1 MISSFKS
8 YLIEEEK
15 VVYFTFG
22 RMNPPTIGH
31 EKLLNKLASA
41 SRSNPYRV
49 YLSQSSDP
57 KKNPLDYKS
66 KVKYARKMFPKHA
79 RSIMIDTKVKNV
91 FDIATKL
98 YDEGFKKIV
107 MVVGSDRTTEFETLL
122 NKYNGKQGR
131 HGLYNFQ
138 GIDVVSAGDRDPDA
152 EGASGM
158 SASKMRKAASEDDF
172 PTFAQGLPKTIKN
185 NDAKA
190 IYNDVRKGM
199 GLKEQTEF
207 KNHVQLETTETREQ
221 FIAGKYQVG
230 EQVVIKETDVVATI
244 VRRGSNYLIVESNGQ
259 VMRKWIDAVEAI
271 SEYKYEEGTPEATR
285 HAKKMTPGQSEAR
298 QDPDIGDR
306 KGAQPANY
314 FKGIKSK
321 ATKAKRDAQFKK
333 QAKMDDD
340 DPAAYKPAPGD
351 ASAKTKPSKH
361 TKKFKQM
368 FGDD

>member
-15 VVYFTFG
+15 VIYFTFG

-31 EKLLNKLASA
+31 EKLMSKLS
-41 SRSNPYRV
+41 STSKGNPYRV

-79 RSIMIDTKVKNV
+79 RAIMMDNKIKNV

-98 YDEGFKKIV
+98 YDEGFKKVV
-107 MVVGSDRTTEFETLL
+107 MVVGSDRITEFQTLL
-122 NKYNGKQGR
+122 NKYNGKKGR

-172 PTFAQGLPKTIKN
+172 PMFAQGLPKTIKN

-199 GLKEQTEF
+199 GLKEQKEF
-207 KNHVQLETTETREQ
+207 KNHIQLETSEEREE
-221 FIAGKYQVG
+221 FVAGKYQVG
-230 EQVVIKETDVVATI
+230 DEVVIKETDVVATI
-244 VRRGSNYLIVESNGQ
+244 TRRGSNYLIVESNGQ
-259 VMRKWIDAVEAI
+259 QMRKWLDAVELVK
-271 SEYKYEEGTPEATR
+271 EYKYDFGTPEATKY
-285 HAKKMTPGQSEAR
+285 AKKMTPGYEAK
-298 QDPDIGDR
+298 QDSDIKDR
-306 KGAQPANY
+306 PGAQPANY
-314 FKGIKSK
+314 HTGLKKS
-321 ATKAKRDAQFKK
+321 TKVARDRQFKK

-340 DPAAYKPAPGD
+340 NPAAYKPAPGD
-351 ASAKTKPSKH
+351 KGAKTKPSKH
-361 TKKFKQM
+361 TKRFKQM
-368 FGDD
+368 FGDG